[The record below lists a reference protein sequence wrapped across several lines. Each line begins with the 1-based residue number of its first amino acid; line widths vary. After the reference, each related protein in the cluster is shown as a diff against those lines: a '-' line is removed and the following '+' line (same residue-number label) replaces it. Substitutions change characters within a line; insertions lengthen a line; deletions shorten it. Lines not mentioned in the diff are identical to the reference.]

1 MTQSLLRALDLSGQD
16 PTKLTR
22 QHPMMWSQEILPRI
36 DRLQLFVS
44 LPKGSL
50 EVPGMHMW
58 ESASGAAV
66 FIPPFLVCL
75 PHGLLVLQLSPH
87 WKDHGRAQ

>member
-22 QHPMMWSQEILPRI
+22 QYPMMWSQEILPRI

-50 EVPGMHMW
+50 EVLGMHMW
-58 ESASGAAV
+58 ESAS
-66 FIPPFLVCL
+66 
-75 PHGLLVLQLSPH
+75 
-87 WKDHGRAQ
+87 